1 MMCDI
6 IIIIMLRK
14 LIIKN
19 AYFVRGS
26 RELFKKGSGPTI
38 TSGVFPYKVGGV
50 SHYLPNEGKV
60 EVFGEENK

>member
-1 MMCDI
+1 MCDI

-14 LIIKN
+14 LITKN

-26 RELFKKGSGPTI
+26 RELFKKGSGPSI

-50 SHYLPNEGKV
+50 SNYLPNEVNIG
-60 EVFGEENK
+60 VFG